1 MDFDHFRKVGEL
13 KIDDAYFTDELK
25 DAFESSGLKLCRV
38 ESTFLTTTYIVME
51 ELTNENT

>member
-1 MDFDHFRKVGEL
+1 MDFDHFGKVGEL

-25 DAFESSGLKLCRV
+25 EAFESSGLKLCRV